1 MNNYSIFDDYAAFK
15 TENSELINTLVKK
28 KSKTISRFAPVLAV
42 VDYLFCQYSAGSKLT
57 EDEELIF
64 STGYDYVYDQF
75 LYIDSLLKDNYNND
89 YDEMEKNAI
98 TINLLLYIHEFQAE
112 ALNYHDKK
120 VLDKVS
126 LLDDLEETVME
137 YLNEHKDVDEEYFGL
152 LDDICDKIFEQN
164 NIEVTT
170 IDQIFYEIA
179 VEYGI
184 YNDEEYDIYNNV
196 INSKIA
202 NDHK

>member
-1 MNNYSIFDDYAAFK
+1 MDNYNIFDDYSAFK
-15 TENSELINTLVKK
+15 KENDKLIDTLVKR
-28 KSKTISRFAPVLAV
+28 KSKTISRFTPVLAV
-42 VDYLFCQYSAGSKLT
+42 VDYLYCQHNAGYKLSS
-57 EDEELIF
+57 DEELIF
-64 STGYDYVYDQF
+64 STGYDYIYDQF
-75 LYIDSLLKDNYNND
+75 LFIDGILKNNYNNNF
-89 YDEMEKNAI
+89 DEMEKNAI

-112 ALNYHDKK
+112 ALNYKDKK
-120 VLDKVS
+120 IINKIS
-126 LLDDLEETVME
+126 LLDDLEETVNE
-137 YLNEHKDVDEEYFGL
+137 YLNAHKNVDEEYFGL

-184 YNDEEYDIYNNV
+184 YNDIEFDVYNAV
-196 INSKIA
+196 INSKIE